1 MGHGGGSVLS
11 RAESGAR
18 GQRCESVD
26 TVRDAAEEI
35 AHKKFTGGF
44 GPNFLLYIRN
54 QVGGPQGRDFYRR
67 AAGARKFRAAR
78 PDERRSDARRI
89 ARSRLI
95 LISSGGEN

>member
-1 MGHGGGSVLS
+1 M
-11 RAESGAR
+11 ESGHSAPHT
-18 GQRCESVD
+18 C

-35 AHKKFTGGF
+35 AYKKFTGGF

-78 PDERRSDARRI
+78 PDERRATSAARTLV
-89 ARSRLI
+89 ASPSRLI